1 MKNLQRP
8 YKELD
13 ELKFKNFKDTKVPK
27 FFPRFSN
34 LLVILIL
41 MFIFAM
47 LLPWQQT
54 SSGFGVIT
62 ALHPEDRVQ
71 DVIAPVNG
79 RVSKWHVRD
88 GSKVKKGDIIVE
100 IVDIDPLRISRVG
113 GEVDALKLRLI
124 AAKNAT
130 ALALSNY
137 NRQNRL
143 YKDGLTSKKDF
154 EIAGINYQK
163 TLAEEKYYSSQ
174 LIKSEGVASAQS
186 SQTVIAPRD
195 GYIINTLASSE
206 SKIIKAGDKLATFLP
221 ETNSIAA
228 EIYVSGNDVPLI
240 EIGQNVR
247 LVFDGWP
254 SVQFSGWPS
263 VSVGTF
269 LGEVKV
275 IDYSVN
281 QNGKFRVLI
290 EQDKKG
296 DPWPAKRFLRM
307 GTQVEGFIQLNQV
320 MLGYELWRQ
329 LNGFPIATN
338 NPINKV
344 QVYSKD
350 QGMFSSDKYEKKYK
364 K

>member
-1 MKNLQRP
+1 MKNIDRL
-8 YKELD
+8 YKERDKLR
-13 ELKFKNFKDTKVPK
+13 FKNFRGTEVPI
-27 FFPRFSN
+27 FFPR
-34 LLVILIL
+34 LLTLLIILLL
-41 MFIFAM
+41 MFLFAM

-54 SSGFGVIT
+54 SSGMGVIT

-71 DVIAPVNG
+71 EIIAPVDG
-79 RVSKWHVRD
+79 RINKWHVRD
-88 GSKVKKGDIIVE
+88 GSKIKKGDILVE
-100 IVDIDPLRISRVG
+100 IIDIDPLRVSRVG
-113 GEVDALKLRLI
+113 SEVDVLKIRLI

-137 NRQNRL
+137 NRQRRL
-143 YKDGLTSKKDF
+143 YKDGLASKKDF

-174 LIKSEGVASAQS
+174 LIRAQGVASAQT
-186 SQTVIAPRD
+186 SQTIIAPRD

-206 SKIIKAGDKLATFLP
+206 TQIVKPGDKLATFLP

-228 EIYVSGNDVPLI
+228 EIYVSGNDIPLI
-240 EIGQNVR
+240 EIGQSVR

-263 VSVGTF
+263 VSIGTF

-275 IDYSVN
+275 VDYSIN
-281 QNGKFRVLI
+281 QNGRFRVLI

-307 GTQVEGFIQLNQV
+307 GTQVQGFIQLGQV

-329 LNGFPIATN
+329 LNGFPIAIN
-338 NPINKV
+338 NKINKV
-344 QVYSKD
+344 QLYSND
-350 QGMFSSDKYEKKYK
+350 QNVFSNGAYEQKYK
-364 K
+364 Q